1 MMFLLN
7 ETCISSGGFLFRMS
21 TLSCRAVKQDM
32 KVRGL
37 RRIFIVN
44 ISSKRLLTNKWNR
57 FIMTSIDSKQLKPR
71 SGCLAFRLQQRHEQ
85 AIRALAEPGA
95 A

>member
-44 ISSKRLLTNKWNR
+44 LVQNVYLLTNG
-57 FIMTSIDSKQLKPR
+57 I
-71 SGCLAFRLQQRHEQ
+71 
-85 AIRALAEPGA
+85 AL
-95 A
+95 